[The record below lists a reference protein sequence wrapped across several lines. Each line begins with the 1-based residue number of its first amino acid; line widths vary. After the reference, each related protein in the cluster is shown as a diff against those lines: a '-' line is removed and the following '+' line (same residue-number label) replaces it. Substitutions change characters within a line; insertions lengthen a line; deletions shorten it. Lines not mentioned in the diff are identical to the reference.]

1 MYFDRCFG
9 KNFPKALQMLR
20 CPFEVRSHDGERF
33 AANMPDD
40 EWLDIVGAKKWVVCS
55 HDAKWQNETAALKA
69 IQQHKI
75 GCFYL
80 HGASS
85 IGFFKLKSLA
95 HNYDKMLKVCKDQNR
110 PFIYRVTAGNRLKKL
125 L

>member
-1 MYFDRCFG
+1 V
-9 KNFPKALQMLR
+9 K
-20 CPFEVRSHDGERF
+20 SHYSEGF
-33 AANMPDD
+33 AASTPDD
-40 EWLDIVGAKKWVVCS
+40 EWLNIVGEKGWVVCS
-55 HDAKWQNETAALKA
+55 HDAKWQSETAALKA

-95 HNYDKMLKVCKDQNR
+95 HNYDKIKKVCDNEKR
-110 PFIYRVTAGNRLKKL
+110 PFIYRVTAGNRLSRML
-125 L
+125 

>member
-1 MYFDRCFG
+1 
-9 KNFPKALQMLR
+9 MLR
-20 CPFEVRSHDGERF
+20 CPFEVKSHDGEGF
-33 AANMPDD
+33 ASNMRDD
-40 EWLDIVGAKKWVVCS
+40 EWLDIVGQKGWIVCS
-55 HDAKWQNETAALKA
+55 HDMKWQAESAALKA

-95 HNYDKMLKVCKDQNR
+95 HNFDKIMNVCKNERR
-110 PFIYRVTAGNRLKKL
+110 PFIYRVTAANRLKKIL
-125 L
+125 

>member
-1 MYFDRCFG
+1 
-9 KNFPKALQMLR
+9 MLR
-20 CPFEVRSHDGERF
+20 CPFEVRSHDGEGFRHDM
-33 AANMPDD
+33 ADD
-40 EWLDIVGAKKWVVCS
+40 EWLDIAGKNNWIVCS
-55 HDAKWQNETAALKA
+55 HDAKWQSETAALKA

-95 HNYDKMLKVCKDQNR
+95 YNYDKIVRICNSEKR
-110 PFIYRVTAGNRLKKL
+110 PFIYRITASNRLRKIV
-125 L
+125 

>member
-1 MYFDRCFG
+1 
-9 KNFPKALQMLR
+9 MLR
-20 CPFEVRSHDGERF
+20 CPFEVKSHYSEGF
-33 AANMPDD
+33 ADQTPDD
-40 EWLDIVGAKKWVVCS
+40 IWLNIVGQKGWIVCS
-55 HDAKWQNETAALKA
+55 HDAKWQSESAALKA

-95 HNYDKMLKVCKDQNR
+95 HNYDKIKRVCDNERR
-110 PFIYRVTAGNRLKKL
+110 PFIYRVTVGNRLKKIL
-125 L
+125 